1 MSKIPDLKPRS
12 RELVRELV
20 GAAGIDVSAWRTA
33 SDPRYCYE
41 WAFVQPREVIVLNLW
56 YELLREEADTIFQ
69 ELNLRK
75 SARDLKAAGHSS
87 VQIRRAVA
95 VDEAMRL
102 AFEQALRVRV
112 IINDGDRSREGFRKA
127 SRVKARKLD
136 TSVWHVGAYDFMSGD
151 AVVVRGVRGDRYV
164 DQFSADAPLG
174 AVARSRQVT
183 TRVPNRDPNVRTAVL
198 RRAGGRCEHCGEPGF
213 SMPNGA
219 VYLETHH
226 VVPLADDGPDVVGNV
241 VALCPN
247 HHRRAHHGLDRAE
260 LQLAFLDYL
269 RTACSQGEHGL
280 LCDVPRA
287 LPESR

>member
-1 MSKIPDLKPRS
+1 MSQIPDLQPRS
-12 RELVRELV
+12 RELVRDLV
-20 GAAGIDVSAWRTA
+20 GSAGIDVSDWRTA

-41 WAFVQPREVIVLNLW
+41 WAFVQPGEVIVLNLW
-56 YELLREEADTIFQ
+56 YELLREEDGTIFQ

-95 VDEAMRL
+95 VDEAMRIG
-102 AFEQALRVRV
+102 FEQTLPVRV
-112 IINDGDRSREGFRKA
+112 IINDGDRRTEGIRRA
-127 SRVKARKLD
+127 SRVKTRRLD
-136 TSVWHVGAYDFMSGD
+136 TSVWHVGAYDFVSGD
-151 AVVVRGVRGDRYV
+151 AVIVRGVRGERYV

-174 AVARSRQVT
+174 EAATSRQVS
-183 TRVPNRDPNVRTAVL
+183 TRVFNRDSNVRAAVL
-198 RRAGGRCEHCGEPGF
+198 KRAGGRCEHCGEPGF
-213 SMPNGA
+213 SMSNGA

-260 LQLAFLDYL
+260 LQLAFLVYL
-269 RTACSQGEHGL
+269 RTAY
-280 LCDVPRA
+280 PRLRRPCRRRA
-287 LPESR
+287 ARYCF